1 MTEYER
7 TTFERAL
14 EHYGPDVQI
23 TVTIEELAELQKELC
38 KYRRGRA
45 NYDHIA
51 EEMADLSIMLDQ
63 MKLLF
68 QNGGAVQAW
77 RLEKVRR
84 LAERIEKEERYED
97 LQKR

>member
-1 MTEYER
+1 MTDNER
-7 TTFERAL
+7 NVFERAL
-14 EHYGPDVQI
+14 MHYGADVQT
-23 TVTIEELAELQKELC
+23 TVLVEEMAELQKEIC
-38 KYRRGRA
+38 KYWRGRP

-68 QNGGAVQAW
+68 QNGGAVQGW

-84 LAERIEKEERYED
+84 LAQRIAEEESGA
-97 LQKR
+97 

>member
-14 EHYGPDVQI
+14 ERYGPELQTSVL
-23 TVTIEELAELQKELC
+23 VEEMAELQKEIC
-38 KYRRGRA
+38 KYWRGRP

-84 LAERIEKEERYED
+84 LADRIAED
-97 LQKR
+97 MTGG

>member
-1 MTEYER
+1 MTDNER
-7 TTFERAL
+7 NVFERAL
-14 EHYGPDVQI
+14 EHYGADVQT
-23 TVTIEELAELQKELC
+23 TVLVEEMAELQKEIC
-38 KYRRGRA
+38 KYWRGRA

-68 QNGGAVQAW
+68 QNGGAVQGW

-84 LAERIEKEERYED
+84 LAQRIAEEESGA
-97 LQKR
+97 

>member
-7 TTFERAL
+7 STFEHAL
-14 EHYGPDVQI
+14 EHYGADLQTSVLL
-23 TVTIEELAELQKELC
+23 EEMAELQKEIC
-38 KYRRGRA
+38 KYWRGRP
-45 NYDHIA
+45 NFDHIA

-84 LAERIEKEERYED
+84 LADRISAEEESGA
-97 LQKR
+97 

>member
-1 MTEYER
+1 MTDNER
-7 TTFERAL
+7 NVFERAL
-14 EHYGPDVQI
+14 MHYGPELQT
-23 TVTIEELAELQKELC
+23 TVLVEEMAELQKEIC
-38 KYRRGRA
+38 KYWRGRP

-68 QNGGAVQAW
+68 QNGGAVQGW

-84 LAERIEKEERYED
+84 LADRIAAEESGA
-97 LQKR
+97 

>member
-7 TTFERAL
+7 TTFEHAL
-14 EHYGPDVQI
+14 EHYGPDVQT
-23 TVTIEELAELQKELC
+23 TVLVEEMAELQKEIC
-38 KYRRGRA
+38 KYWRGRP

-68 QNGGAVQAW
+68 QNGGAVQGW

-84 LAERIEKEERYED
+84 LAQRIAEEESGA
-97 LQKR
+97 